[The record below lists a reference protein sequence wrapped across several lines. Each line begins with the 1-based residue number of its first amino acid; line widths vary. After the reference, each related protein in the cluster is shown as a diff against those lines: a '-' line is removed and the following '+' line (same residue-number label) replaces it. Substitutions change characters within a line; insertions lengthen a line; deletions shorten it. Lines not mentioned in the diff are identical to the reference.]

1 MKFFLSLL
9 QVSKFYPSLNF
20 LLPLLFDF
28 PLFDIFHLLALI
40 LNKHKLIFKLC
51 KALKKK
57 KRNTRVSSL
66 FPRF

>member
-9 QVSKFYPSLNF
+9 QVSKFYPSLNC
-20 LLPLLFDF
+20 LLSLLFDF

-57 KRNTRVSSL
+57 RNTRVSSL